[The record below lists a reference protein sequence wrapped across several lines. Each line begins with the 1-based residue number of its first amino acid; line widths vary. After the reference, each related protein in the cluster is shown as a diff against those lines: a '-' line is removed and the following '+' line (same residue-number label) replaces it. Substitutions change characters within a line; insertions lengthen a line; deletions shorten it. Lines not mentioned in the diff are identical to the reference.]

1 MRIVI
6 AFAFALI
13 ACTTSK
19 PGVKPDAGS
28 AAMRTCTG
36 SAYDPCTDNSQC
48 GSMNCHF
55 YMKNSFTVCTV
66 TCDATN
72 PCPMDAS
79 GMPGLCNT
87 MGLCKPSVANSCTP

>member
-1 MRIVI
+1 
-6 AFAFALI
+6 
-13 ACTTSK
+13 
-19 PGVKPDAGS
+19 
-28 AAMRTCTG
+28 
-36 SAYDPCTDNSQC
+36 
-48 GSMNCHF
+48 
-55 YMKNSFTVCTV
+55 MKNSFTVCTV